1 MNRLWIGVTILALLL
16 AMGIGLL
23 WGSEVFFDKF
33 AENLEQAQSFAMA
46 GNWAAAGEKAEK
58 SRRQWET
65 YHRFWAAFTDHEP
78 VEEVEKLFECLQ
90 LYSKRQLEVD
100 YATVCQSLVHLAE
113 AINESHS
120 LRWWS
125 IL

>member
-1 MNRLWIGVTILALLL
+1 MRRLWIGVTILALLL
-16 AMGIGLL
+16 VMGIALL

-33 AENLEQAQSFAMA
+33 AENLEQAERLAMA
-46 GNWAAAGEKAEK
+46 GNWVSAGEKAEK

-78 VEEVEKLFECLQ
+78 VEEVEELLARLQ
-90 LYSKRQLEVD
+90 VYRDMQLPVD
-100 YATVCQSLVHLAE
+100 YAAVCQSLVHLAE

-120 LRWWS
+120 LYWWS

>member
-1 MNRLWIGVTILALLL
+1 MNRLWIGMGILLILL

-46 GNWAAAGEKAEK
+46 GNWAAAGEKTEEC
-58 SRRQWET
+58 RRQWET
-65 YHRFWAAFTDHEP
+65 YHRFWAALTDHEP
-78 VEEVEKLFECLQ
+78 VEEVEELLDWLQ
-90 LYSKRQLEVD
+90 VYQSRELEVD
-100 YATVCQSLVHLAE
+100 YATVCQSLVRLAE